1 MFGSRAR
8 VAQLTDWRG
17 SGQVKGVALLL
28 PGGSVRS
35 RRGPLKLA
43 EWGLRDLVTE
53 LTGRGRAHGIAVHLL
68 HYRYR
73 GWNDE
78 AADTAVDTRW
88 ALAELARRYGD
99 VPVVLVGNSLG
110 GRAAFWSA
118 GDPAV
123 TGVVGIAP
131 WLPDGDPVDHLAG
144 RRVLIIH
151 GERDRSTASAAES
164 LAYARR
170 ATAVVPDLARY
181 EVPEGNHFLVKRADD
196 IRALTTAFVLSTL
209 TGESAAFATG
219 ELHTPLPARGQG
231 GALLP

>member
-1 MFGSRAR
+1 MFGSRER
-8 VAQLTDWRG
+8 VAELTAWQGGDEVR
-17 SGQVKGVALLL
+17 GVALLL

-35 RRGPLKLA
+35 RRGPSKLA
-43 EWGLRDLVTE
+43 RLGLRDLVTE
-53 LTGRGRAHGIAVHLL
+53 LTERGRAHGIAVHLL

-73 GWNDE
+73 GWNGE

-110 GRAAFWSA
+110 GRAAFRSA
-118 GDPAV
+118 GDPVV

-151 GERDRSTASAAES
+151 GDRDHSTASAADS

-170 ATAVVPDLARY
+170 AAEFVPGLARY
-181 EVPEGNHFLVKRADD
+181 EVPNGGHFLTRRADD

-209 TGESAAFATG
+209 ADEPAGLATG
-219 ELHTPLPARGQG
+219 QLHTPLPARG
-231 GALLP
+231 